1 MAEAQETN
9 KQFSIQKIYLKDS
22 SFESPGTPE
31 SFSYKKWNPQVE
43 INLNNTHGKVG
54 EDTYEAVLRITATV
68 THEDATAFL
77 IEVQQAG
84 LFGMTGFDDT
94 EKGYL
99 LGSQCMTVLF
109 PYARE
114 AISEMSMRGGFPPLV
129 LSPVNFDALYQQH
142 VKEQQTA
149 QEAPETAQ

>member
-1 MAEAQETN
+1 MAETEETK

-22 SFESPGTPE
+22 SFESPGTPG
-31 SFSYKKWNPQVE
+31 SFSYQKWDPQVE
-43 INLNNTHGKVG
+43 LNLNNTHSQVA
-54 EDTYEAVLRITATV
+54 EDLFEAVLRITATV
-68 THEDATAFL
+68 SHEDSTAFL

-84 LFGMTGFDDT
+84 LFGMSGFDDN

-114 AISEMSMRGGFPPLV
+114 VISEMSVRGGFPPLI

-142 VKEQQTA
+142 LQQKQSA